1 MDLYKYVPAERI
13 DILKNRLI
21 RFTQPLALNDPF
33 EANPYFYELG
43 SKEEFAKHY
52 AEAIRKFP
60 IRVWDDY
67 CKAIGNNL
75 GRFALANKVQNDP
88 DYAEWLYKNLH
99 KKNPEDLL
107 FNLQERFY
115 KLHNE
120 FGILSLSE
128 TPDNLLMWAH
138 YAAGHTGFV
147 LVLDGSHD
155 FFKGAVSLLGLAKPE
170 RVEYSSK
177 RHRMTAEETSEET
190 AMQDIFFIK
199 GSDWEYEKEWRYL
212 KFLTNAQKKTKD
224 VNDQDVHL
232 FRLPSKCI
240 KGVILGCES
249 SEDLKD
255 KIAAIKRDEP
265 EFKHLRIQQ
274 ACASETEYRLAIEEI
289 AT

>member
-1 MDLYKYVPAERI
+1 MNFYKYVPPERI
-13 DILKNRLI
+13 DILQNRLI
-21 RFTQPLALNDPF
+21 RFTQPPALNDPF
-33 EANPYFYELG
+33 EADPYFYKLG

-67 CKAIGNNL
+67 CKAIGNNP
-75 GRFALANKVQNDP
+75 GRFALANKVQKYP

-107 FNLQERFY
+107 SNLQERFY

-128 TPDNLLMWAH
+128 TSDNLLMWAH

-155 FFKGAVSLLGLAKPE
+155 FFKGAVSLPGLAKPE
-170 RVEYSSK
+170 LVEYSSE
-177 RHRMTAEETSEET
+177 RPRMTAEETSEET

-199 GSDWEYEKEWRYL
+199 GSDWKYEKEWRYL
-212 KFLTNAQKKTKD
+212 KNINDAHKKIINTNSH
-224 VNDQDVHL
+224 DVHL

-240 KGVILGCES
+240 KGVILGCYS
-249 SEDLKD
+249 SEKLKN
-255 KIAAIKRDEP
+255 KILELRRDDS
-265 EFKHLRIQQ
+265 EFGHLQILQ
-274 ACASETEYRLAIEEI
+274 ARTSETDYDLEIKEIE
-289 AT
+289 T